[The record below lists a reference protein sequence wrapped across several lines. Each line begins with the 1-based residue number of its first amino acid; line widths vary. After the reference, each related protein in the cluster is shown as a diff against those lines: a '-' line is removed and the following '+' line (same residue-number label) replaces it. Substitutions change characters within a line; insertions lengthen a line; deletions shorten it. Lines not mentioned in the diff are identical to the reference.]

1 MFLLVHVKTIF
12 IVLFTSSNFSET
24 LLGTIILKINF
35 VLIIGSMKKI
45 ISFLFILSFING
57 FSQADTAQVIVP
69 NRINSAE
76 AISKPYVI
84 LISADGFRY
93 DYAEKYKA
101 KNLLKIAENGVS
113 AKALI
118 PSFPTIT
125 FPNHWSLITGLYP
138 AHHGLIDNY
147 FYDYKKEK
155 FYAMSNKEAAE
166 DGTWYGGTPL
176 WSLAEKQAMLS
187 ASMMWV
193 GSASDAGGTRP
204 TYYYHYHEKFS
215 PEEKVEKVIK
225 WLELPEDRRPH
236 FISLYFPE
244 VDGSG
249 HRFGPDSEETEKAVQ
264 MVEGAVGSLV
274 EKVKKLG
281 LKNVNFIFVADHGMI
296 KVDLENPIDIPE
308 ILFDKT
314 RFDFYNAQTLLR
326 VVVKN
331 PEEVK
336 SVYKELKKSKTADYD
351 VFLNKRFPKK
361 LNFALKDDRY
371 NRIGQIILVPKAPKI
386 FLEKEKKTSSGKHG
400 YSPYEVPEMKAT
412 FIASGPAFKQN
423 KKIGEFQN
431 VNVYPIVVDILKL
444 KMTEPIDGTQKVAK
458 EILNK

>member
-1 MFLLVHVKTIF
+1 
-12 IVLFTSSNFSET
+12 
-24 LLGTIILKINF
+24 
-35 VLIIGSMKKI
+35 MKKF
-45 ISFLFILSFING
+45 ISLLLILNYFVV
-57 FSQADTAQVIVP
+57 FSQTDTAQVVIP
-69 NRINSAE
+69 NRINAAA

-84 LISADGFRY
+84 LISADGFRS
-93 DYAEKYKA
+93 DYAEKYQA
-101 KNLLKIAENGVS
+101 KNLLTLAQSGVS
-113 AKALI
+113 AQAMI

-176 WSLAEKQAMLS
+176 WGLAEKQGVLS

-215 PEEKVEKVIK
+215 PEEKVDKVID
-225 WLELPEDRRPH
+225 WLQLPENRRPH

-249 HRFGPDSEETEKAVQ
+249 HRFGPESEETEKAVQ
-264 MVEGAVGSLV
+264 LVDEAVGSLA
-274 EKVKKLG
+274 EKVKQLG

-308 ILFDKT
+308 LLFDKK
-314 RFDFYNAQTLLR
+314 RFDYYNSQTLLR
-326 VVVKN
+326 IMVKN
-331 PEEVK
+331 PEDVQ
-336 SVYKELKKSKTADYD
+336 SVYKELKRNRTADYD
-351 VFLNKRFPKK
+351 VFLNKKFPKK
-361 LNFALKDDRY
+361 LNFSLKDDRY
-371 NRIGQIILVPKAPKI
+371 NRIGQIVLVPKAPKI
-386 FLEKEKKTSSGKHG
+386 FLEKGKKTSLGKHG
-400 YSPYEVPEMKAT
+400 YNPYEVPEMKAT
-412 FIASGPAFKQN
+412 FIAFGPAFKAN

-431 VNVYPIVVDILKL
+431 VNVYPIVTDILKL

-458 EILNK
+458 EVLKK